1 MRASGQHAQEAVIG
15 LFSFVGGLIGGNSA
29 KKGADKAAQLQ
40 YDATMAGIGESKR
53 QFDTTRQ
60 DYAPYQALGTSAI
73 MPLRDL
79 VGVNGADAQQTIIDQ
94 LKGGPLYSSLIDS
107 GEEALLANASATGGL
122 RGGNTEEALA
132 RFRGDTLNSV
142 IANQLAQYSSLVGIG
157 SGATDAV
164 SNFGANA
171 VAQQN
176 ALRNQGAEA
185 KAGAALYRGGINAS
199 NWLMAGKT
207 IDDGI
212 KAALGG
218 GGGGGGMNWSSFF

>member
-1 MRASGQHAQEAVIG
+1 MG
-15 LFSFVGGLIGGNSA
+15 LFSFVGSLLGGNSA

-40 YDATMAGIGESKR
+40 YDATMAGIGESRR
-53 QFDTTRQ
+53 QFDITRQ
-60 DYAPYQALGTSAI
+60 DYAPYQSLGTSAI

-122 RGGNTEEALA
+122 RGGNTQDALA

-142 IANQLAQYSSLVGIG
+142 IANQLAQYSGLVGIG

-171 VAQQN
+171 VNAQN
-176 ALRNQGAEA
+176 SLRNQGAGA
-185 KAGAALYRGGINAS
+185 QAQAALTKAGINAQ
-199 NWLMAGKT
+199 NWKNAGSF
-207 IDDGI
+207 IDDSI
-212 KAALGG
+212 SAAMGG
-218 GGGGGGMNWSSFF
+218 GGFSFKNILSSLF